1 MLRVPNA
8 LLWAILRPL
17 LRLILRF
24 KLNFQAARVRVK
36 GPFVL
41 LCSHASW
48 YDPLLAAVCVDRP
61 LAFVGADPSGRRV
74 RAAAAWASFPRAGA
88 APTA

>member
-41 LCSHASW
+41 LCRAM
-48 YDPLLAAVCVDRP
+48 AAVMDQ
-61 LAFVGADPSGRRV
+61 AEDS
-74 RAAAAWASFPRAGA
+74 
-88 APTA
+88 APEDAQT